1 MLRNT
6 TIYVPRGLYEE
17 VGEACISGMLRR
29 FLRSKEA
36 GTILNAAIEG
46 DPECTAIK
54 SGNNRVRYHLKTDIY
69 TLNSLK
75 LLSAEMNLTIS
86 DVASIIIYLSLHER
100 STDRFTISKML
111 CDHFGEEYEESG
123 LEMAS
128 TFIGEYDRFNLIP
141 MMRQIREMKMDS
153 TSCIEYMNRLMEFM
167 SDKYGAHRLFQF
179 IRSIMEP

>member
-17 VGEACISGMLRR
+17 VGEACISGILRR
-29 FLRSKEA
+29 FLRSEEA

-46 DPECTAIK
+46 DPACIAIK
-54 SGNNRVRYHLKTDIY
+54 SGNNRVRYHLKTDIR

-75 LLSAEMNLTIS
+75 LLSAKMNLTIS

-100 STDRFTISKML
+100 SVDGFTMSKML
-111 CDHFGEEYEESG
+111 CDRFGEEYEEAG

-128 TFIGEYDRFNLIP
+128 TFIGEYDRFNLTLI
-141 MMRQIREMKMDS
+141 MRQIQEMKLGS
-153 TSCIEYMNRLMEFM
+153 TSCIDYMNKLIEFM
-167 SDKYGAHRLFQF
+167 SDKYGAHRLFSF
-179 IRSIMEP
+179 VRSIMEP